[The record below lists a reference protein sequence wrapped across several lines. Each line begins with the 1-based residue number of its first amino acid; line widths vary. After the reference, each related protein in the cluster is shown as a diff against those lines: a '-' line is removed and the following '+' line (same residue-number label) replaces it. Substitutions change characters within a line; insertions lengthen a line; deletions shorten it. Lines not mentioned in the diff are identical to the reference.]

1 MKTRTIGV
9 RVHSDFIAELDTF
22 RRSEPD
28 LPSRAEE
35 LRRLAKEALSG
46 RAGRKGNGQRGAM
59 SGAVSYHGS

>member
-9 RVHSDFIAELDTF
+9 RVHTDFIVELDTF

-28 LPSRAEE
+28 LPSRAEG

-46 RAGRKGNGQRGAM
+46 RAAREESGQQRAM
-59 SGAVSYHGS
+59 LEAVSFGGS